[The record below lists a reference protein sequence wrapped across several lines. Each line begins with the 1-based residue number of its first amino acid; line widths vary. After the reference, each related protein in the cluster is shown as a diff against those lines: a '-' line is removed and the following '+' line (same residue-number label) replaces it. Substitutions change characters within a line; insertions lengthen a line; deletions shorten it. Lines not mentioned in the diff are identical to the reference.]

1 MQELEGTAN
10 EFLPDAQLAPAAAT
24 RRPGGGRKPLTQKD
38 PTLVAD
44 LLALVEPT
52 TRGDPESP
60 LRWSCKSLRVL
71 AEELQERGHVVSHV
85 VVGQL
90 LKAEGFSLQGNAK
103 VIEGNQSP
111 DRNAQF
117 EHINATVSAA
127 LARGQ
132 PVISVDTKK
141 KELVGQF
148 KNGGKEWRPTGEPV
162 QVKVHDFVDPELGRA
177 SPYGVY
183 DIGADQGWVS
193 VGTDHD
199 TPTFA
204 AQTIRRW
211 WYAMGQLRY
220 PKAGELTITADG
232 GGSNGHRVRLW
243 KLELSRFAQEAG
255 LNIRVCHFPPGT
267 SKWNKIEHRMFSFI
281 TMNWRAQPLVSHEV
295 IVSLIAGT
303 RTKSGLKV
311 HAELD
316 RNAYPKGVVVTDA
329 ELAAV
334 RIEPDKFHGAA
345 IQSVAA
351 KIGCSGEA
359 LRGWVRQHERDAGKR
374 AGATTA
380 EKERIKALERE
391 NRELRQANEIL
402 RKASAYFA
410 QAELDRRS
418 RR

>member
-1 MQELEGTAN
+1 MQADSPIGQRWELMRDRLDERQRRALAAAEAKVIGRGGVSQVAAATGLARGTIAAGMQELEGTSN
-10 EFLPDAQLAPAAAT
+10 EFLPGPQLAAPAAT
-24 RRPGGGRKPLTQKD
+24 RRPGGGRKPLTRKD

-71 AEELQERGHVVSHV
+71 AEELQARGHVVSHV

-90 LKAEGFSLQGNAK
+90 LKTEGFSLQGNAK

-111 DRNAQF
+111 DRDAQF

-127 LARGQ
+127 IARGQ

-148 KNGGKEWRPTGEPV
+148 KNGGKEWRPTGDPV
-162 QVKVHDFVDPELGRA
+162 QVKVHDFVDPEFGRA

-199 TPTFA
+199 TAAFA
-204 AQTIRRW
+204 VQTIRRW
-211 WYAMGQLRY
+211 WYAMGQPRY
-220 PKAGELTITADG
+220 PKARELTITADG

-243 KLELSRFAQEAG
+243 KLELGRFAQEAG

-281 TMNWRAQPLVSHEV
+281 TMNWRAQPLISHEV
-295 IVSLIAGT
+295 IVNLIAGT
-303 RTKSGLKV
+303 KTKSGLTV

-316 RNAYPKGVVVTDA
+316 TRSYPKGVVVTDA
-329 ELAAV
+329 ELATV
-334 RIEPDKFHGAA
+334 RIEPDKFHGDWNYRFR
-345 IQSVAA
+345 
-351 KIGCSGEA
+351 SG
-359 LRGWVRQHERDAGKR
+359 
-374 AGATTA
+374 
-380 EKERIKALERE
+380 
-391 NRELRQANEIL
+391 
-402 RKASAYFA
+402 
-410 QAELDRRS
+410 
-418 RR
+418 

>member
-1 MQELEGTAN
+1 MQADSPIGQRWELMRDRLDERQRRALAAAEATVIGRGGISQVAAATGLARGTITAGMQELEGTSN
-10 EFLPDAQLAPAAAT
+10 EFLPGPQLAAPAAT
-24 RRPGGGRKPLTQKD
+24 RRPGGGRKPVTLKD

-60 LRWSCKSLRVL
+60 LRWSCKSLRLL
-71 AEELQERGHVVSHV
+71 AEELQARGHVVSHV

-90 LKAEGFSLQGNAK
+90 LKTEGFSLQGNAK

-127 LARGQ
+127 IARGQ

-148 KNGGKEWRPTGEPV
+148 KNAGKEWRPTGDPV
-162 QVKVHDFVDPELGRA
+162 QVKVHDFVDPEFGRA

-199 TPTFA
+199 TAAFA
-204 AQTIRRW
+204 VQTIRRW
-211 WYAMGQLRY
+211 WYAMGQPRY
-220 PKAGELTITADG
+220 PKARELTITADG

-243 KLELSRFAQEAG
+243 KLELGRFAQEAG

-281 TMNWRAQPLVSHEV
+281 TMNWRAQPLISHEV
-295 IVSLIAGT
+295 IVNLIAGT
-303 RTKSGLKV
+303 KTKSGLAV

-316 RNAYPKGVVVTDA
+316 TSSYPKGVVVTDA
-329 ELAAV
+329 ELATV
-334 RIEPDKFHGAA
+334 RIEPDKFHGDWNYR
-345 IQSVAA
+345 V
-351 KIGCSGEA
+351 
-359 LRGWVRQHERDAGKR
+359 
-374 AGATTA
+374 
-380 EKERIKALERE
+380 
-391 NRELRQANEIL
+391 
-402 RKASAYFA
+402 
-410 QAELDRRS
+410 RS
-418 RR
+418 R